1 MQRRKRERS
10 TLVGLAVFL
19 VSLGAT
25 APMTPAAGG
34 PLLPTTLRCEYLS
47 NPLGIDVRQP
57 RFAWVLGHT
66 ERGERQSAYQVL
78 VATQA
83 EILDQNRG
91 DQWDSGRVSSDD
103 STQVV
108 YGGKPLESGR
118 TYFWKVRYWDQ
129 EGNPSAYSK
138 AAQFEM
144 GLLNREEW
152 KAQWIGG
159 NNLLRKEFTLSAKP
173 QRARAY
179 VAALGYYE
187 LRVNGEKIGDHVLD
201 PGWTSYEK
209 RVLYVTH
216 DITAQ
221 LRQGANT
228 VGVMLG
234 GGWATQRSGSKP
246 AYDAPA
252 VLVQLEIALE
262 GGKPIAL
269 SSDATWRTARGPIL
283 SDSIYDG
290 EVYDARLEQP
300 GWDAAGLD
308 ASGWVPAQVMA
319 GSTGTLSAQMMP
331 AIRVVDTLVP
341 KTIQS
346 PQPGVYVYDFGQ
358 NFSGWV
364 ELRVRGPRGA
374 TVEMR
379 FSELLYANGMLNRE
393 NLRSAKARDIYVLRG
408 DGEEVYEP
416 RFTYHGFR
424 YVELTGVPGTPNLDS
439 IRGRVVHSAV
449 RPTGSFVASKPIL
462 NEVQR
467 LIRWGQATN
476 LHSVPTDC
484 AQRNE
489 RMGWLGDAHVTAEE
503 AMLNFDMAGFYT
515 NFVRDIRDVQDDAG
529 TITDTVPH
537 RYGSRPADPAWGTAY
552 PLLVWYMY
560 EQYGDRRIV
569 EENYDGLKKYVEF
582 LRTQAPDQVLRFS
595 HYGDWIA
602 IEPTPGE
609 LVSDAYFYVDVS
621 LLARMAK
628 LLGKSADEQTY
639 SQLAGQIKDAFHR
652 EFYDPKRKVYAS
664 GTQTAGVL
672 PLYFG
677 LVPEDKRGAVWGHLF
692 NDIVYAHDSHVTTGF
707 IGVKYLMPLLTRMG
721 ASDLAYDLATQTTY
735 PSLGYMFTRGATTLW
750 ELWQERTGPSMNSH
764 NHPMLGSVGAWF
776 YEALAGIRVDAERPG
791 YQHIRIEP
799 QMVRDLTWAGGTVET
814 VRGIVSASWSR
825 GPGLLRLEV
834 EVPVNAQATVSMPKE
849 EPMSEVTIRE
859 GGRVVWE
866 KGQFVPGTPGITNGR
881 REGGRYV
888 FEVGSGHYI
897 FELSGE

>member
-252 VLVQLEIALE
+252 VLVQVEITLEGAKQIAL
-262 GGKPIAL
+262 G
-269 SSDATWRTARGPIL
+269 SDATWRTARGPIL

-735 PSLGYMFTRGATTLW
+735 PSWGYMFTRGATTLW

-799 QMVRDLTWAGGTVET
+799 QMVRDLTWASGTVET
-814 VRGIVSASWSR
+814 VRGIVTASWSR
-825 GPGLLRLEV
+825 EAGKVRLEV

-888 FEVGSGHYI
+888 FDVGSGHYI